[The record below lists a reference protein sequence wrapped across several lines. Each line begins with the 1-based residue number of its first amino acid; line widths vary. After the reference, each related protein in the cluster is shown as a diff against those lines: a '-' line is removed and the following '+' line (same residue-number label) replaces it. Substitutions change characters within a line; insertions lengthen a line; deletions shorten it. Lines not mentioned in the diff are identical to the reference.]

1 VGEAIDHFSIL
12 ATYTGNPALVVPIN
26 PDPDG
31 LPIAAQLI
39 GRRRGDEALLA
50 VGQVVAD
57 VVGPLPPTR
66 CELTRR

>member
-1 VGEAIDHFSIL
+1 VIDHVSIL

-26 PDPDG
+26 PAPAG
-31 LPIAAQLI
+31 LPSAAQLI

-57 VVGPLPPTR
+57 VVGLLPP
-66 CELTRR
+66 RRV